1 MEPFLKQ
8 VAGRYFGQ
16 AHPPDGHPLP
26 PGDTCFIFPNKR
38 AQVFFRKYLQDTVR
52 GGGVPIFAPEMLEIR
67 DFLFRLG
74 GTKAT
79 DRVTLLLELYPCYKA
94 LYPAAEPLD
103 EFIFWGDVLLGDFD
117 DVDKYLVD
125 ADRLFTN
132 VADLKSLQDD
142 FSYLTGRQRE
152 AILHFVGNFRSG
164 GALTVDLDAAHP
176 GVKERFLRIWNLL
189 LPLYHAF
196 RARLEEKGMA
206 YEGMIYRRVV
216 ERMRTEG
223 TAAVLAEAFPDAGCF
238 VFVGLNA
245 LSSCERAVLRRL
257 RDLGKASFCW
267 DFPGELIRDPQNKSS
282 LYMRQNL
289 DEFPP
294 AFTPDPEGL
303 PLPEVEVVS
312 APSAVAQAKVVPSLL
327 GEAGEAA
334 VVLPDESLLEP
345 LLQAVPPSFSGIN
358 VTMGYPMRSTAL
370 YGFLS
375 TLAAMQLHLRRS
387 PDGWMFYHV
396 QVWSLFSSGIFRH
409 MTAGDEAVCAKVR
422 AVKAGMKYYIPEQDL
437 SGHPLLEALFRPVA
451 CQPKEPSAEGV
462 RAMCDYLQSVI
473 FLVAGSLREDPGL
486 AVELDFAMEAYKA
499 VGQLRERR
507 LEILPATFFRLL
519 DNLLS
524 AVSVPFNGEP
534 LAPLQVMGPLETRAL
549 DFRRLIIL
557 SCNEGVFPRR
567 DVRASFIPPEL
578 RKGFDLPSYEYQDA
592 VWSYYFYRMIAR
604 AEKVSLVYDS
614 RTEGVRTGEESRF
627 IKQLEYHFNLPVRRR
642 FVVAEARSG
651 GWDDGEI
658 PKTAADLERI
668 RTMTYSAS
676 SLKTYLDCPAWFYYA
691 KVAGLKEE
699 EEVAED
705 LDAGM
710 IGNVYHATMQALYLG
725 EEAMDPTFPVEDRAA
740 VAALPSPLREVSAAY
755 IQSWLDRKAALR
767 QRVRSLVLSQLR
779 SVEVRGRDLVTEN
792 VIVRYVQK
800 TLERDLELLRKAGT
814 GSFRI
819 LGLERC
825 FQMEIDSLSFV
836 GYVDRMDSFL
846 PGEVRIVDYKTG
858 KVTDKDVNIGPENA
872 AGVVKA
878 LFGPDNAD
886 RPKIAFQIFLY
897 DRFAAADPALRG
909 MRLCN
914 AVYQPARLFREPVSA
929 VPVEPSF
936 LALVE
941 ERLHAL
947 LSELTD
953 PQVGFRRT
961 EDGKTCAY
969 CPFKMICGR

>member
-1 MEPFLKQ
+1 MIPFLQQ
-8 VAGRYFGQ
+8 VVGRYFGQ
-16 AHPPDGHPLP
+16 AQTPDGQPVP
-26 PGDTCFIFPNKR
+26 PGDACFIFPNKR
-38 AQVFFRKYLQDTVR
+38 SQVFFRKYLQEAVR
-52 GGGVPIFAPEMLEIR
+52 GGGSPIFAPEMLEIR

-94 LYPAAEPLD
+94 LFPAAEPLD
-103 EFIFWGDVLLGDFD
+103 EFIFWGDVLLVDFD

-125 ADRLFTN
+125 AERLFTN

-152 AILHFVGNFRSG
+152 AIQHFVGNFRSG
-164 GALTVDLDAAHP
+164 GALTVDLEAEHP

-189 LPLYHAF
+189 LPLYRSF
-196 RARLEEKGMA
+196 RTRLEEKGMA

-216 ERMRTEG
+216 ERMREEG
-223 TAAVLAEAFPDAGCF
+223 TAAVMDAAFPDRKRF
-238 VFVGLNA
+238 IFVGLNA
-245 LSSCERAVLRRL
+245 LSTCERTVLSRL
-257 RDLGKASFCW
+257 QDLGVAEFCW
-267 DFPGELIRDPQNKSS
+267 DFPGELIRDPRNKSS

-289 DEFPP
+289 DDFPP

-303 PLPEVEVVS
+303 AMPEVEVVS
-312 APSAVAQAKVVPSLL
+312 APSAVAQAKIVPALL
-327 GEAGEAA
+327 GDAEEAA

-345 LLQAVPPSFSGIN
+345 LLHAVPPSISGIN

-370 YGFLS
+370 YGFLT

-387 PDGWMFYHV
+387 RDGWMFYHV
-396 QVWSLFSSGIFRH
+396 QVWSLFASGVFRRL
-409 MTAGDEAVCAKVR
+409 TAGDETVREKVR
-422 AVKAGMKYYIPEQDL
+422 QVKSGMKYYIPVQDL
-437 SGHPLLEALFRPVA
+437 SGHPLFETVFRPVA
-451 CQPKEPSAEGV
+451 VAPKEPSAEGV
-462 RAMCDYLQSVI
+462 RALCDYLQEVI
-473 FLVAGSLREDPGL
+473 FLVAGSMRDDPEL

-499 VGQLRERR
+499 VGQLRERNM
-507 LEILPATFFRLL
+507 EILPATFFRLL

-524 AVSVPFNGEP
+524 SISVPFNGEP
-534 LAPLQVMGPLETRAL
+534 LAALQVMGPLETRAL

-567 DVRASFIPPEL
+567 DAHASFIPPEL

-627 IKQLEYHFNLPVRRR
+627 IKQLEYHFNLPVRRS
-642 FVVAEARSG
+642 FVAAEARSNG
-651 GWDDGEI
+651 LDEEEI

-668 RTMTYSAS
+668 RTLTYSAS
-676 SLKTYLDCPAWFYYA
+676 TLKNYLDCPAWFYYA

-699 EEVAED
+699 DEVSED
-705 LDAGM
+705 LDASM
-710 IGNVYHATMQALYLG
+710 IGNVYHSTMQALYLG
-725 EEAMDPTFPVEDRAA
+725 EDAMDPSFPVDDREA
-740 VAALPSPLREVSAAY
+740 VAALPAPLREVTADY
-755 IQSWLDRKAALR
+755 IRSWLDRKDAVKK
-767 QRVRSLVLSQLR
+767 RVRSLILSQLR
-779 SVEVRGRDLVTEN
+779 AVEVSGRDLVTEN
-792 VIVRYVQK
+792 VIVRYVLK
-800 TLERDLELLRKAGT
+800 TLERDLELIRKAGT

-819 LGLERC
+819 LGLER
-825 FQMEIDSLSFV
+825 FYQMEIDSLRFI

-858 KVTDKDVNIGPENA
+858 KVTALDVNIGPENA
-872 AGVVKA
+872 AAVVEA
-878 LFGPDNAD
+878 LFGPDNKD
-886 RPKIAFQIFLY
+886 RPKIAFQFFMY
-897 DRFAAADPALRG
+897 DRFAAADPDLAGIRI
-909 MRLCN
+909 CN
-914 AVYQPARLFREPVSA
+914 SVYQPARLFREPVA
-929 VPVEPSF
+929 ALPVEPSF
-936 LALVE
+936 MAMVE

-947 LSELTD
+947 LAELTD

-961 EDGKTCAY
+961 DDEKTCSR